1 MTASAVCR
9 PALSTMLN
17 AMWSVPYWK
26 TRVNNPKT
34 TRQPPHSAQR
44 GCVAPIRRASSLSR
58 RVRPGVIDNVLSTK

>member
-44 GCVAPIRRASSLSR
+44 GCVAPMRRASS
-58 RVRPGVIDNVLSTK
+58 STAGHSSMLPVATHA